1 MEPFCYN
8 RVQGDDLA
16 DKDFQYFLFFMICLP
31 CIIPKWV
38 GVSATTE
45 IWFLLVYNKLKCIH
59 VGVFR
64 CILLYF
70 NTMYD
75 LDILF
80 EGNEGVCPPFVNY
93 FVEKLLQRGRNSAV
107 CNSNCH
113 YSENTNLN
121 RNVASSLCI
130 PIKGKHLFLVLDVH
144 VCDPLCL
151 RYMHLRVWFPALCN
165 LVYKYW
171 IAVICES
178 LAKRI
183 ISQHQFNVIE

>member
-1 MEPFCYN
+1 MQEYSDAYCFILIQC
-8 RVQGDDLA
+8 
-16 DKDFQYFLFFMICLP
+16 
-31 CIIPKWV
+31 
-38 GVSATTE
+38 TTL
-45 IWFLLVYNKLKCIH
+45 IF
-59 VGVFR
+59 
-64 CILLYF
+64 
-70 NTMYD
+70 
-75 LDILF
+75 
-80 EGNEGVCPPFVNY
+80 GNEGVCPPFVNY
-93 FVEKLLQRGRNSAV
+93 FVEKLLQRGRNSVV

-130 PIKGKHLFLVLDVH
+130 SIKGKHLFLVLDVH

-183 ISQHQFNVIE
+183 ISQHQFNVIEQLSCMELHYVFVK